1 MPVTPFVF
9 AGDAR
14 FLPKATHPT
23 TLLAELDRI
32 VVRSG
37 DIKGYRYQSKHIF
50 EGIDGGIGIG
60 PFKDLIQ
67 RPVPEQPDEHKDGG
81 ATGSW

>member
-1 MPVTPFVF
+1 MTT
-9 AGDAR
+9 DDI
-14 FLPKATHPT
+14 KQNATEEVEPENE
-23 TLLAELDRI
+23 AELD
-32 VVRSG
+32 
-37 DIKGYRYQSKHIF
+37 KENL

-60 PFKDLIQ
+60 RFKDLIQ

>member
-1 MPVTPFVF
+1 M
-9 AGDAR
+9 
-14 FLPKATHPT
+14 ATDDIKQNATEEGEPENE
-23 TLLAELDRI
+23 AELD
-32 VVRSG
+32 
-37 DIKGYRYQSKHIF
+37 KENL

-60 PFKDLIQ
+60 RFKDLIQ

>member
-1 MPVTPFVF
+1 M
-9 AGDAR
+9 
-14 FLPKATHPT
+14 ATDDIKQNATEEGEPENE
-23 TLLAELDRI
+23 AELD
-32 VVRSG
+32 
-37 DIKGYRYQSKHIF
+37 KENLK
-50 EGIDGGIGIG
+50 GIDGGIGIG